1 MDERSK
7 RNIRVGILL
16 IAVLIALLLLRQC
29 GENPALERI
38 AFNRSDAPAA
48 NGVGGGDRA
57 STSGVDG
64 IEAERAW
71 QYVPMAEEGERS
83 AGLLTMEECR
93 RRVGGY
99 VPGGKRDATASL
111 IPPDEAPL
119 SRAPGR
125 PRGATSPD
133 LPATDLV
140 TSAPAPSAGGIPTI
154 AAQTNGRGLPGV
166 LLIGSPIAAA
176 IGSIILNDDPPA
188 DSPG

>member
-57 STSGVDG
+57 STSGIDG

-71 QYVPMAEEGERS
+71 AYVPMAQEGERH

-99 VPGGKRDATASL
+99 VPGGERDVTASL
-111 IPPDEAPL
+111 VPPGEASV
-119 SRAPGR
+119 SRAPGL
-125 PRGATSPD
+125 PRGVTSPG
-133 LPATDLV
+133 LPADDLLP
-140 TSAPAPSAGGIPTI
+140 SAPAASPGGAPTI
-154 AAQTNGRGLPGV
+154 AAQTNVRGLPGV

-176 IGSIILNDDPPA
+176 IGSIILDDDPPA